1 MILYKFFAI
10 AFLILT
16 PIFAFIIHRFFSL
29 KYLGLNFAD
38 LTFPLYF
45 IEVVAVSARFFT
57 HSFLPYIT
65 ILLSLAA
72 IIITIQMLRK
82 TQSFKFKRFLKLF
95 WRISFFIT
103 SSFLFGDRDSYFYRF
118 LKTRLTQH
126 LYFML
131 SFFMSNHEKSR
142 QSCLLNFSVLGMNLS
157 HSTSIYIIN
166 RTGDDNILRNKR

>member
-45 IEVVAVSARFFT
+45 IEVIAVSARFFT

-82 TQSFKFKRFLKLF
+82 TQSFKFKRFLNHQSLLF
-95 WRISFFIT
+95 
-103 SSFLFGDRDSYFYRF
+103 RDCHSYFYR
-118 LKTRLTQH
+118 H
-126 LYFML
+126 LDNETDSVHYFSVL
-131 SFFMSNHEKSR
+131 SFFALNHKK
-142 QSCLLNFSVLGMNLS
+142 QAFVPA
-157 HSTSIYIIN
+157 
-166 RTGDDNILRNKR
+166 

>member
-95 WRISFFIT
+95 WRISC
-103 SSFLFGDRDSYFYRF
+103 LFDCYGIFTICRNRCIRSYFERIVFRYAYYS
-118 LKTRLTQH
+118 H
-126 LYFML
+126 L
-131 SFFMSNHEKSR
+131 
-142 QSCLLNFSVLGMNLS
+142 
-157 HSTSIYIIN
+157 SIAAYI
-166 RTGDDNILRNKR
+166 T

>member
-1 MILYKFFAI
+1 MVLYKFFAI

-45 IEVVAVSARFFT
+45 IEVIAISARFFT

-82 TQSFKFKRFLKLF
+82 TQSFKFKRFLKF
-95 WRISFFIT
+95 FRRISFFIT
-103 SSFLFGDRDSYFYRF
+103 SILLFRDCNSHFYRL
-118 LKTRLTQH
+118 LKTRK
-126 LYFML
+126 L
-131 SFFMSNHEKSR
+131 SIF
-142 QSCLLNFSVLGMNLS
+142 
-157 HSTSIYIIN
+157 
-166 RTGDDNILRNKR
+166 

>member
-82 TQSFKFKRFLKLF
+82 TQSFNNILTQTGRYNVVN
-95 WRISFFIT
+95 FFFTKMLPDKHETIT
-103 SSFLFGDRDSYFYRF
+103 AYFYCKIIHRIKAGHNVQFFCQKKHSLF
-118 LKTRLTQH
+118 LLHMQD
-126 LYFML
+126 
-131 SFFMSNHEKSR
+131 
-142 QSCLLNFSVLGMNLS
+142 SVLQS
-157 HSTSIYIIN
+157 
-166 RTGDDNILRNKR
+166 

>member
-103 SSFLFGDRDSYFYRF
+103 SHFYRF

-126 LYFML
+126 LYCVL

-166 RTGDDNILRNKR
+166 CTGDDNILRDKR

>member
-72 IIITIQMLRK
+72 IIITIQML
-82 TQSFKFKRFLKLF
+82 
-95 WRISFFIT
+95 
-103 SSFLFGDRDSYFYRF
+103 SFLCQNMKKAGMVAC
-118 LKTRLTQH
+118 LTFR
-126 LYFML
+126 Y
-131 SFFMSNHEKSR
+131 
-142 QSCLLNFSVLGMNLS
+142 
-157 HSTSIYIIN
+157 
-166 RTGDDNILRNKR
+166 

>member
-1 MILYKFFAI
+1 MVLYK
-10 AFLILT
+10 ILCYS
-16 PIFAFIIHRFFSL
+16 IFDFNTYLAFIIHRFFSL

-45 IEVVAVSARFFT
+45 IEVIAISARFFT

-82 TQSFKFKRFLKLF
+82 TQSFKFKRFLKFF

-103 SSFLFGDRDSYFYRF
+103 SIFYLGTCNSHFYRL
-118 LKTRLTQH
+118 LKTRK
-126 LYFML
+126 L
-131 SFFMSNHEKSR
+131 SIF
-142 QSCLLNFSVLGMNLS
+142 
-157 HSTSIYIIN
+157 
-166 RTGDDNILRNKR
+166 

>member
-65 ILLSLAA
+65 TLTA

-103 SSFLFGDRDSYFYRF
+103 SLFY
-118 LKTRLTQH
+118 
-126 LYFML
+126 
-131 SFFMSNHEKSR
+131 
-142 QSCLLNFSVLGMNLS
+142 LG
-157 HSTSIYIIN
+157 TV
-166 RTGDDNILRNKR
+166 ILIFIVS

>member
-65 ILLSLAA
+65 IFGGHHYHNSDAKKN
-72 IIITIQMLRK
+72 TIL
-82 TQSFKFKRFLKLF
+82 
-95 WRISFFIT
+95 
-103 SSFLFGDRDSYFYRF
+103 
-118 LKTRLTQH
+118 
-126 LYFML
+126 
-131 SFFMSNHEKSR
+131 
-142 QSCLLNFSVLGMNLS
+142 
-157 HSTSIYIIN
+157 
-166 RTGDDNILRNKR
+166 

>member
-1 MILYKFFAI
+1 MVLYKFFAI

-29 KYLGLNFAD
+29 KYLGLKFAD

-45 IEVVAVSARFFT
+45 IEVIAISARFFA

-82 TQSFKFKRFLKLF
+82 TQSFKFKRFLKFF

-103 SSFLFGDRDSYFYRF
+103 SIFY
-118 LKTRLTQH
+118 
-126 LYFML
+126 
-131 SFFMSNHEKSR
+131 
-142 QSCLLNFSVLGMNLS
+142 LG
-157 HSTSIYIIN
+157 TV
-166 RTGDDNILRNKR
+166 ILIFIVS

>member
-1 MILYKFFAI
+1 MQEILIKFRKKFTLRLFRGKI
-10 AFLILT
+10 DLWFYINSLLAFLILT

-45 IEVVAVSARFFT
+45 IEVIAISARFFT

-82 TQSFKFKRFLKLF
+82 TQSFKFKRFLKFF

-103 SSFLFGDRDSYFYRF
+103 SIFY
-118 LKTRLTQH
+118 
-126 LYFML
+126 
-131 SFFMSNHEKSR
+131 
-142 QSCLLNFSVLGMNLS
+142 LG
-157 HSTSIYIIN
+157 TV
-166 RTGDDNILRNKR
+166 ILIFIVS

>member
-82 TQSFKFKRFLKLF
+82 TQSYKFKSFLKLF

-103 SSFLFGDRDSYFYRF
+103 SLFY
-118 LKTRLTQH
+118 
-126 LYFML
+126 
-131 SFFMSNHEKSR
+131 
-142 QSCLLNFSVLGMNLS
+142 LG
-157 HSTSIYIIN
+157 TV
-166 RTGDDNILRNKR
+166 ILIFIVS

>member
-57 HSFLPYIT
+57 HSFFAIHHDLAILGSYHYHNSDVKKDT
-65 ILLSLAA
+65 IL
-72 IIITIQMLRK
+72 
-82 TQSFKFKRFLKLF
+82 
-95 WRISFFIT
+95 
-103 SSFLFGDRDSYFYRF
+103 
-118 LKTRLTQH
+118 
-126 LYFML
+126 
-131 SFFMSNHEKSR
+131 
-142 QSCLLNFSVLGMNLS
+142 
-157 HSTSIYIIN
+157 
-166 RTGDDNILRNKR
+166 

>member
-10 AFLILT
+10 AFFILT

-82 TQSFKFKRFLKLF
+82 TQP
-95 WRISFFIT
+95 
-103 SSFLFGDRDSYFYRF
+103 
-118 LKTRLTQH
+118 
-126 LYFML
+126 
-131 SFFMSNHEKSR
+131 
-142 QSCLLNFSVLGMNLS
+142 
-157 HSTSIYIIN
+157 
-166 RTGDDNILRNKR
+166 ILRRILLPPTR

>member
-82 TQSFKFKRFLKLF
+82 TQPILR
-95 WRISFFIT
+95 RILLPT
-103 SSFLFGDRDSYFYRF
+103 P
-118 LKTRLTQH
+118 RLIQKPSQLTGASLRNPWQ
-126 LYFML
+126 F
-131 SFFMSNHEKSR
+131 
-142 QSCLLNFSVLGMNLS
+142 LNFRLLSWQSLQATDLLMRRWRRLSQTTSGMTLLWTGWRVLDKI
-157 HSTSIYIIN
+157 T
-166 RTGDDNILRNKR
+166 

>member
-57 HSFLPYIT
+57 HHHLIILGGYHYHDSDAKKNT
-65 ILLSLAA
+65 IF
-72 IIITIQMLRK
+72 Q
-82 TQSFKFKRFLKLF
+82 
-95 WRISFFIT
+95 
-103 SSFLFGDRDSYFYRF
+103 
-118 LKTRLTQH
+118 
-126 LYFML
+126 
-131 SFFMSNHEKSR
+131 
-142 QSCLLNFSVLGMNLS
+142 V
-157 HSTSIYIIN
+157 
-166 RTGDDNILRNKR
+166 